1 MPGLT
6 LWRHRRYVPG
16 RGISS
21 IAEVPRDPSSTV
33 LHLCRYPDK
42 WLHDLRSAPRTVL
55 ASGRSPILVAAGP
68 GTGIPLVRRRIRRRG

>member
-6 LWRHRRYVPG
+6 LWRHRRSVPG

-21 IAEVPRDPSSTV
+21 IAEVPRDPSSKV

-42 WLHDLRSAPRTVL
+42 CCTICDRHLRTVL

>member
-6 LWRHRRYVPG
+6 LWRHRRSVPG

-21 IAEVPRDPSSTV
+21 IAEVPRDPSSKV

-42 WLHDLRSAPRTVL
+42 CCTICDRHRERCWHRVGRRSW
-55 ASGRSPILVAAGP
+55 
-68 GTGIPLVRRRIRRRG
+68 